1 MSLYNGK
8 ETAED
13 DRLLECVKHLQMAFP
28 TCVNMDFCLE
38 LVRQAKLMEL
48 PYDQLDDSVNWL
60 IRHHRY
66 QNLTIAD
73 VLDYDV
79 KLTIYTYNQ
88 VKKLEGGAFNDDTK
102 TRYKHWITRDGNR
115 LFVKYEQVMML
126 PDKFRERII
135 NEIRQNEQINY
146 TAS

>member
-1 MSLYNGK
+1 MEMSLYNGK

-13 DRLLECVKHLQMAFP
+13 DKLLECVKHLQMAFP
-28 TCVNMDFCLE
+28 SCVNMDFCLE

-60 IRHHRY
+60 IRHHRF

-79 KLTIYTYNQ
+79 KLTVFTPKQ
-88 VKKLEGGAFNDDTK
+88 VLKLDGKFDDDTK
-102 TRYKHWITRDGNR
+102 KRYKHWVTREGVR
-115 LFVKYEQVMML
+115 LFVKYEQVLML
-126 PDKFRERII
+126 PDKFRDKII
-135 NEIRQNEQINY
+135 NQIKANEQQNNN
-146 TAS
+146 